1 MRHCRRTDILIFSLN
16 KVGTC
21 SEGFR
26 MGTRRL
32 AYSFWP
38 EATKP
43 H

>member
-1 MRHCRRTDILIFSLN
+1 MRHCRRTDILMFSL
-16 KVGTC
+16 GTC